1 MRPVQREDMVLPESV
16 EAFGIAIFEGCRR
29 QGFTRTSTPYHRDR
43 WERVARFA
51 LEETGIHPCYT
62 PAQFFAYMRA
72 SSIKTFGGRQFKST
86 ICGATGITAET
97 GWSYRR
103 IITALSAWVREG
115 RLAEYRP
122 QKGKGLVVTF
132 PK

>member
-1 MRPVQREDMVLPESV
+1 MRPVQREDMALPESV
-16 EAFGIAIFEGCRR
+16 AAFAQAIFEGSRR
-29 QGFTRTSTPYHRDR
+29 QGFTKTSTPYHKDR

-51 LEETGIHPCYT
+51 LEETGLHPCHT
-62 PAQFFAYMRA
+62 PAQFFAYMRK
-72 SSIKTFGGRQFKST
+72 SSIKTPSGRQFKRT
-86 ICGATGITAET
+86 ISGAKGITAET

-115 RLAEYRP
+115 KLAEFKP

-132 PK
+132 P